1 MKLHSIEIIEER
13 QVSAYFPDG
22 CASRVQLHF
31 QTDEGEQPV
40 TGVLPGFPGHQSRK
54 SPGFGPGSF
63 LFFVLFS
70 HQQVQGPENPFGIA
84 SSRHSGRV
92 TGVVFGVSAKINTIT

>member
-22 CASRVQLHF
+22 CAFPVQLHF

-40 TGVLPGFPGHQSRK
+40 TGVLPGDDFHRSGSTLEFLVQAFDDIGVSERNPLNLPETPGR
-54 SPGFGPGSF
+54 
-63 LFFVLFS
+63 
-70 HQQVQGPENPFGIA
+70 
-84 SSRHSGRV
+84 SGRIPKS
-92 TGVVFGVSAKINTIT
+92 FRDI